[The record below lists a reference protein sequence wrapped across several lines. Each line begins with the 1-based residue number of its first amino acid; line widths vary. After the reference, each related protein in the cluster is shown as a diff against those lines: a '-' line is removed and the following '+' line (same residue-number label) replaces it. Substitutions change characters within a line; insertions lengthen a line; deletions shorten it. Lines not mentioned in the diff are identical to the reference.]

1 MRMNQKF
8 LAASRLFFARAS
20 RRKGGRSRSAILTL
34 LWLLCVA
41 GLTGCREKPTA
52 SAGNSDNANTLLTNA
67 MARFHAPSAE
77 AQGAERE
84 RLLNEAAR
92 HYEELLKR
100 FPGETNACAQA
111 LRALGSIHATQG
123 RTNEAVKSYAAVGAK
138 YPSQDWEVLM
148 AWKGAADMLWESNQ
162 RAEAKKFYAKIIE
175 RFGKKDAPQIIQ
187 QVVRGSQARLAE

>member
-1 MRMNQKF
+1 MDQKF
-8 LAASRLFFARAS
+8 LEAQPWRCARAS
-20 RRKGGRSRSAILTL
+20 RRKRHSSRSAILTL
-34 LWLLCVA
+34 LWLVCAV
-41 GLTGCREKPTA
+41 GLTGCREKPTTA
-52 SAGNSDNANTLLTNA
+52 VGNSDNAQRLLTNA
-67 MARFHAPSAE
+67 VARFHAPSVE

-92 HYEELLKR
+92 QYEELLKK

-111 LRALGSIHATQG
+111 LRALGSIHATRG

-148 AWKGAADMLWESNQ
+148 AWKGAADLLWDSNQ